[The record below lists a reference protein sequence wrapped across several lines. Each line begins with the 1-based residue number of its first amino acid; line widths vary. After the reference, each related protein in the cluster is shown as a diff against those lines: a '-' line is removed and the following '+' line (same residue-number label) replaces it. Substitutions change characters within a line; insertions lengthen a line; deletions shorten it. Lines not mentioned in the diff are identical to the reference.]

1 MDFLVFTMIA
11 TKMTALML
19 AVGMLAIGA
28 VVSPFAVAYAQPVNV
43 AAASNEDNDK
53 VEQENKSEIKQ
64 KSKTDCDAKVSDDD
78 VIGVT
83 GANVAA
89 NDCDTTQTAAVVQ
102 SNTNTDNDVQV
113 AAAEAEQDICE
124 QLGVLAIQLQ
134 ICAEVDLLD

>member
-1 MDFLVFTMIA
+1 MIA

-53 VEQENKSEIKQ
+53 VEQKNEAKIEQ
-64 KSKTDCDAKVSDDD
+64 KSKIKCEAEVEDND

-89 NDCDTTQTAAVVQ
+89 NDCDSTQTAAAVQ

-113 AAAEAEQDICE
+113 ASATADQEICE
-124 QLGVLAIQLQ
+124 QIAALVGLNVQVCDQ
-134 ICAEVDLLD
+134 